1 MYDTPMNSCMFQL
14 QLPSSTTLIISRMVP
29 MPIRNRYSRSPTRYL
44 HSSVPN
50 SSRIT
55 VSSHLIYRK
64 ANWLVRMMRSP
75 GGSLM
80 LCVTFTIICSI
91 GSLENR
97 NGSLRQ
103 ALLSPAEVK
112 KKKKEKK
119 KHTQYRIQPACIPN
133 HRRRDADKPHG
144 QYGRQI
150 LPHDRHDDQHHG

>member
-75 GGSLM
+75 GGSMM
-80 LCVTFTIICSI
+80 LCVTFTNNCS
-91 GSLENR
+91 
-97 NGSLRQ
+97 NGSFENCNVPLSDSFLTT
-103 ALLSPAEVK
+103 ALVYN
-112 KKKKEKK
+112 
-119 KHTQYRIQPACIPN
+119 TIY
-133 HRRRDADKPHG
+133 
-144 QYGRQI
+144 
-150 LPHDRHDDQHHG
+150 